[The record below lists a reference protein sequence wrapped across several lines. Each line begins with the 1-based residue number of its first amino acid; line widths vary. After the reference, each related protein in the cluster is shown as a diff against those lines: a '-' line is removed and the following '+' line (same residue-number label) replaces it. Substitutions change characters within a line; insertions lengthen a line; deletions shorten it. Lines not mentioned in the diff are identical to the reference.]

1 MVASQQSGLPE
12 TIGVS
17 LTCPPFTSLLLTVRR
32 LEQWVSVKI
41 AKAERTKQSRELQ
54 ILRALAQYSN
64 KNPGSEHIVRLL
76 DDFLHEGPN
85 GCHQCLV
92 FELLGPTV
100 NIMVNDAHHF
110 GERLD
115 TDVIIRIS
123 TQMLEAVA
131 FIHEAGYA
139 HGGIATCGLVIL
151 QSQYFTI
158 A

>member
-1 MVASQQSGLPE
+1 
-12 TIGVS
+12 
-17 LTCPPFTSLLLTVRR
+17 
-32 LEQWVSVKI
+32 VSVKI

-123 TQMLEAVA
+123 TQMLEAIA
-131 FIHEAGYA
+131 FMHEAGYA
-139 HGGIATCGLVIL
+139 HGGIAACVGYLYRLI
-151 QSQYFTI
+151 
-158 A
+158 